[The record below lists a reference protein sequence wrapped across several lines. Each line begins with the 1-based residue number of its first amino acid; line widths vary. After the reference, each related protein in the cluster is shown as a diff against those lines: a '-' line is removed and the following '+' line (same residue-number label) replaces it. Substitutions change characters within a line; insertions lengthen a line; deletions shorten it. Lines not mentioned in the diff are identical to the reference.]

1 MTRNLLLFSVG
12 FNAAGLVL
20 FCWMATKHPQMGL
33 FAGFCALWGAQA
45 VTQLRGAK

>member
-20 FCWMATKHPQMGL
+20 FCWMATKHPL
-33 FAGFCALWGAQA
+33 TRSHVAAYDRVPKIL
-45 VTQLRGAK
+45 